1 MNLINGQL
9 DSGLHHHHHLQQ
21 QQQQQQQHL
30 LSHRQQQQQQQS
42 LLQDI
47 NEPSRQAPPDLS
59 NISYLKRSESYFMSD
74 ELRSELIRKNLLTL
88 AVPTQ
93 ELAIRNRKKQFKK
106 FIFYHYI
113 KLIYRITS
121 TSERLS

>member
-1 MNLINGQL
+1 MNNNDMNLINGQL
-9 DSGLHHHHHLQQ
+9 YSGLHHHHHL
-21 QQQQQQQHL
+21 QQQQQHL
-30 LSHRQQQQQQQS
+30 LSHRQQQQQQQQQS
-42 LLQDI
+42 LLQDL

-93 ELAIRNRKKQFKK
+93 ELAIRNRKNNLKNLF
-106 FIFYHYI
+106 FII
-113 KLIYRITS
+113 I
-121 TSERLS
+121 

>member
-1 MNLINGQL
+1 MNNNDMNLINGQL

-21 QQQQQQQHL
+21 QQQQHL
-30 LSHRQQQQQQQS
+30 LSHRQQQHQQQQQQS
-42 LLQDI
+42 LLQDL

-93 ELAIRNRKKQFKK
+93 ELAIRNRKNNLKNLF
-106 FIFYHYI
+106 FII
-113 KLIYRITS
+113 IYN
-121 TSERLS
+121 